1 MKTCITVIYGD
12 HSLKVP
18 FEIDSKTAKS
28 DDLLE
33 EVWAGM
39 NHGSCHEFPWFK
51 GIKSRSLSVG
61 DFVQIGENDIWSQ
74 KITYQVAS
82 IGFKRVT
89 EKYMGNFMSEVK
101 TLIDS
106 GIHPW
111 SALCNVEWKYQKVDA

>member
-1 MKTCITVIYGD
+1 MKTPITVIYGD
-12 HSLKVP
+12 HTLKVP
-18 FEIDSKTAKS
+18 FEIDSATVKS

-61 DFVQIGENDIWSQ
+61 DFVQIGEDSKHDPIL
-74 KITYQVAS
+74 YQVAS
-82 IGFKRVT
+82 VGFKRVSKKHMET
-89 EKYMGNFMSEVK
+89 FMKEVK

-106 GIHPW
+106 GNHPW
-111 SALCNVEWKYQKVDA
+111 HSLCITEWKYKKVDA